1 MAKWSLIEPKMGDII
16 RVSIGKNM
24 HHYGIYVS
32 DSEVIQYGN
41 GNDIFNSKE
50 NVVVNVTTI
59 DSFLNGKFLE
69 VREYS
74 FLEKLKKNSKEK
86 IIDLARVRIGEA
98 KYDILNNNCE
108 HFVNEC
114 VFNKHE
120 SLEAEKYSENLK

>member
-86 IIDLARVRIGEA
+86 IIDLAKSRIGEA